1 MIEAEIEAQND
12 DGEESQPIRAA
23 RRFVPVEPVSVVL
36 FTENELLG
44 HGVVSNISESG
55 ACLITSTLVEPQE
68 HIRVTFK
75 AKSQEDLF
83 QSRARVVWSG
93 EGMDPNLEI
102 VGVMVG
108 ISFLDCSP
116 TQREKVAEILKQ
128 GFFHEIAPPEEMQK
142 QPFPTP
148 AGR

>member
-1 MIEAEIEAQND
+1 MSEAEIEAQND
-12 DGEESQPIRAA
+12 DGEESRPKRTA
-23 RRFVPVEPVSVVL
+23 RRFVPVEPVSVAL

-55 ACLITSTLVEPQE
+55 ACLITSTLIEPQE

-75 AKSQEDLF
+75 ARSHDHLF

-108 ISFLDCSP
+108 IAFLDCSP
-116 TQREKVAEILKQ
+116 TQREKVAEILEQ
-128 GFFHEIAPPEEMQK
+128 DWFHEIAPPEAEK
-142 QPFPTP
+142 QPSHAP
-148 AGR
+148 ATG